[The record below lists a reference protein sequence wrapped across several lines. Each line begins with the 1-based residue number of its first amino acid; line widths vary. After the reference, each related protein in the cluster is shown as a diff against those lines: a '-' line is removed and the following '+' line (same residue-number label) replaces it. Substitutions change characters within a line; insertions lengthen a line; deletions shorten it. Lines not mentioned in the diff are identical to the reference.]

1 MFSFCYVQNAIP
13 YQRTLA
19 LTSMTCCFLRDDIMK
34 IGLIGF
40 GKVSK
45 NLINLIKSQDIT
57 FITST
62 EKRSQSTIESIK
74 KSGIEVADTFKEVA
88 LASDILI
95 SANSPKNA
103 EDVAKEYGKYAKGI
117 YLDLNNVSPDT
128 TFKINEHVNYLVD
141 GAVIGKIDSK
151 NPILYMSGPKAHEL
165 EFLNEFMN
173 IKIVSDR
180 IGDAAILKLLRSTY
194 TKTLSAILIE
204 SSEIAKKHDL
214 EEDFFEIL
222 SLTEGE
228 NFKEKS
234 KSRIN
239 NTLNS
244 KTRKSEELE
253 EIINYFDDDELVM
266 VKAALKK
273 LSQ

>member
-13 YQRTLA
+13 YQKTLV
-19 LTSMTCCFLRDDIMK
+19 LTSTTCCFLRDDIMK

-40 GKVSK
+40 GKVSQ

-74 KSGIEVADTFKEVA
+74 KSGIEVVDTFKEVA

-103 EDVAKEYGKYAKGI
+103 VDVAKEYGKYAKGI

-128 TFKINEHVNYLVD
+128 TFKINEHVDNLVD

-151 NPILYMSGPKAHEL
+151 NPILYLSGPKAHEL
-165 EFLNEFMN
+165 EFLNEFID

-180 IGDAAILKLLRSTY
+180 IGDAALRSTY

-222 SLTEGE
+222 ALSEGKD
-228 NFKEKS
+228 FKEKS
-234 KSRIN
+234 ESRIN

-244 KTRKSEELE
+244 KTRKSEELV

>member
-1 MFSFCYVQNAIP
+1 
-13 YQRTLA
+13 
-19 LTSMTCCFLRDDIMK
+19 MK

-40 GKVSK
+40 GKVSQ

-128 TFKINEHVNYLVD
+128 TFKINEHVNNLVD

-151 NPILYMSGPKAHEL
+151 NPILYLSGPKAHEL
-165 EFLNEFMN
+165 EFLNEFID

-222 SLTEGE
+222 ALSEGKD
-228 NFKEKS
+228 FKEKS
-234 KSRIN
+234 ESRIN

-244 KTRKSEELE
+244 KTRKSEELV